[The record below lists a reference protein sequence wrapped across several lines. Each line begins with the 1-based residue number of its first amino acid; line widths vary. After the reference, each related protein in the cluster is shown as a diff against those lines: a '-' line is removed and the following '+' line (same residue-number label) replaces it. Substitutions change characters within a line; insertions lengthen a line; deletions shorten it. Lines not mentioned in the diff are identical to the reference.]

1 MTTMNVLLKTNESW
15 FHHQIVEFA
24 EMYGLSTWDWVA
36 LIITSFSLIIAIIS
50 VIIATKTLISQKATQ
65 KNTQPIMN
73 IEIQQF
79 LIGQKLLCILDSYI
93 YLFALQYFL
102 SKFNYKVKPS
112 SHFWELTKLSL
123 EDMDESLFY
132 NDNNK
137 FVSFHNFKEIL
148 KEFNSSFYGLKEI
161 LLDKKASKK
170 EKDLELY
177 HIYNEIGRIMG
188 STKDTLSTCFDY
200 SGEQINN
207 FLRDNFISVFETRY
221 YKIHKEKFCPPETK
235 LSLPYIEKSESSVSQ
250 NKLYRHFSDLVF
262 QQFIDISEETKENF
276 INLLSRHVDVI
287 IMNTPCKGKI
297 EPLQSVD
304 KEEHKNPNFNIE
316 RKGKIW
322 TSSVENDWISEESIE
337 DRVLP
342 DVNIN
347 MSGWFFYITAI

>member
-1 MTTMNVLLKTNESW
+1 MTTMNLLLKTNESW

-24 EMYGLSTWDWVA
+24 EKYGLNTWDWVA
-36 LIITSFSLIIAIIS
+36 LIITSISLLIAIIS
-50 VIIATKTLISQKATQ
+50 VIIATKTLISQKATE

-73 IEIQQF
+73 VEIQQF

-102 SKFNYKVKPS
+102 SKYNYQVKPS

-132 NDNNK
+132 NDNKK
-137 FVSFHNFKEIL
+137 FVSFHKLREIF
-148 KEFNSSFYGLKEI
+148 KEFNSSFDGLKEM
-161 LLDKKASKK
+161 LTDQKASKQ

-200 SGEQINN
+200 SGDQINN

-221 YKIHKEKFCPPETK
+221 YKKYKDKFCPPETN
-235 LSLPYIEKSESSVSQ
+235 LSLPYLKNSESSVSQ
-250 NKLYRHFSDLVF
+250 NKLYRHFSGLVF
-262 QQFIDISEETKENF
+262 QQFTDFTEETKENF
-276 INLLSRHVDVI
+276 ITLLSKHIDVI
-287 IMNTPCKGKI
+287 IMNTPCKGKM
-297 EPLQSVD
+297 EPLRSVGQID
-304 KEEHKNPNFNIE
+304 HKPDLNIE
-316 RKGKIW
+316 RVGKIW
-322 TSSVENDWISEESIE
+322 ISSIETDWVSEERME